1 MGTGKKVRI
10 RIPASTA
17 NLGSGF
23 DVLGLALSLYNT
35 IEVEVVPRG
44 VELTVEGEGA
54 ERLQREG
61 ERSLVVRAAN
71 ATFAHLGIK
80 PPGLKIHLKNE
91 IPLKRGLG
99 SSGTACLGGIIAA
112 GELSGRPLSTVEVL
126 RLGVDFEGHPDNI
139 TPSLVGG
146 LTAACLA
153 GGEVLY
159 VKIPIPEGI
168 QAVAVIPE
176 MELST
181 AAARQA
187 LPKRVPLVDAV
198 YNVGRAALLV
208 GAMAAGERGL
218 LREATRDRLHQPYRA
233 ELLPGMVEVL
243 EAAERAGA
251 LCAFLSGA
259 GSTVVALADHE
270 AERVGREMAEAWGRQ
285 GMRTTVKILAVDQQ
299 GVTRL

>member
-1 MGTGKKVRI
+1 MGKKVRL

-35 IEVEVVPRG
+35 IEVEERARG
-44 VELTVEGEGA
+44 VEITVEGEGA
-54 ERLQREG
+54 ERLQRDG
-61 ERSLVVRAAN
+61 ERSLVVRAAR
-71 ATFAHLGIK
+71 AAFAYLGVK
-80 PPGLKIHLKNE
+80 PPGLKIRLKNE

-112 GELSGRPLSTVEVL
+112 GELSGRPFSPSEVL
-126 RLGVDFEGHPDNI
+126 RLAVEIEGHPDNI

-146 LTAACLA
+146 LTAACRA
-153 GGEVLY
+153 EGEVLY
-159 VKIPIPEGI
+159 VKVPMPEWI
-168 QAVAVIPE
+168 QVVAVIPA

-187 LPKRVPLVDAV
+187 LPKRVPLADAV
-198 YNVGRAALLV
+198 YNVSRAALLV
-208 GAMAAGERGL
+208 GALAAGERSL
-218 LREATRDRLHQPYRA
+218 FREATRDRLHQPYRA
-233 ELLPGMVEVL
+233 KLLPGMVEVL

-259 GSTVVALADHE
+259 GSAVVALADHE
-270 AERVGREMAEAWGRQ
+270 VEKVGRAMAEAWRRK
-285 GMRTTVKILAVDQQ
+285 GMRITVKVLAVDRQ
-299 GVTRL
+299 GVIRL

>member
-1 MGTGKKVRI
+1 MGKRKKVRI

-35 IEVEVVPRG
+35 IEVEEVARG
-44 VELTVEGEGA
+44 VEITVEGEGA
-54 ERLQREG
+54 ERLQRDG
-61 ERSLVVRAAN
+61 ERSLVVRAAK
-71 ATFAHLGIK
+71 AAFTHLGIK

-112 GELSGRPLSTVEVL
+112 GELCGRPFSFAEVL
-126 RLGVDFEGHPDNI
+126 RLAVDLEGHPDNI

-153 GGEVLY
+153 EGEVLY
-159 VKIPIPEGI
+159 VKISIPEPI
-168 QAVAVIPE
+168 QAVAVIPD

-181 AAARQA
+181 AKARQA
-187 LPKRVPLVDAV
+187 LPRQVPLVDAV
-198 YNVGRAALLV
+198 YNVSRTALLV
-208 GAMAAGERGL
+208 GALAAGERVL
-218 LREATRDRLHQPYRA
+218 LREAAKDRLHQPYRA
-233 ELLPGMVEVL
+233 KLLPGMVEVL

-259 GSTVVALADHE
+259 GSTVVALADQE
-270 AERVGREMAEAWGRQ
+270 AEKVGRQMAEAWRRK
-285 GMRTTVKILAVDQQ
+285 GMGTTVKILAVDRQ
-299 GVTRL
+299 GVRRL